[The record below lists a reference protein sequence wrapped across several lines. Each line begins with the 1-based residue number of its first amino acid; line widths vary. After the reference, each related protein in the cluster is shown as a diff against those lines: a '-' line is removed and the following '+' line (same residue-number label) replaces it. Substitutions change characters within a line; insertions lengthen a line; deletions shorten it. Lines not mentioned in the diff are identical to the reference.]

1 MKLIIAGCRDAD
13 LIRDPIA
20 TPADE
25 PDQGNIGRIIFHV
38 LGWKVKEV
46 DEVVHGDSG
55 IVDQSGALWA
65 SLFDKK
71 ITAFPA
77 DWDLHGKAAGPIRNK
92 QMAQYADELLALW
105 DGKSQG
111 TKNMI
116 DEMLK
121 AGKSVHIYPISRYT
135 I

>member
-13 LIRDPIA
+13 LINDSIA
-20 TPADE
+20 TPAND
-25 PDQGNIGRIIFHV
+25 PDQGNIGRVIYHM
-38 LGWKVKEV
+38 LGDKIQTIE
-46 DEVVHGDSG
+46 EIVHGDSG

-65 SLFDKK
+65 SLFNKK
-71 ITAFPA
+71 IAKFPA
-77 DWDLHGKAAGPIRNK
+77 EWDLHGEAAGPIRNR

-105 DGKSQG
+105 DGKSRG

-121 AGKSVHIYPISRYT
+121 AGKPIHIYPVSRYT
-135 I
+135 L